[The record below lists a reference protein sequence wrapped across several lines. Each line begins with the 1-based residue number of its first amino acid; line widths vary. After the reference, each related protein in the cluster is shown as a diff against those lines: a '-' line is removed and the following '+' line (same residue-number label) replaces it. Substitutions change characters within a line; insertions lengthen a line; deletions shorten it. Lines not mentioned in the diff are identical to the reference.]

1 MSHPDESRRMF
12 LGKMG
17 VVAPAIAIGSG
28 SVVAS
33 SNQTRLQREVIGG
46 NPNAPYSRAVSFN
59 QMVYVA
65 GVVGTNPST
74 RKLASA
80 DFEPQCR
87 QAMENL
93 KMSVEASGSTMGNV
107 MKCTC
112 FLTDV
117 EDFTA
122 FNRIYRSYF
131 SSEPPARSTVVVKEL
146 VVQGAKIEID
156 CVTCIT

>member
-1 MSHPDESRRMF
+1 MSHPDESRRNF

-17 VVAPAIAIGSG
+17 VFAPAIAIGSG
-28 SVVAS
+28 SVAAS
-33 SNQTRLQREVIGG
+33 ASQTTPRREVIPG

-59 QMVYVA
+59 QIVYVA

-74 RKLASA
+74 HKLASA

-93 KMSVEASGSTMGNV
+93 KASVEASGSTMSNV

-117 EDFTA
+117 EDFTV

-131 SSEPPARSTVVVKEL
+131 LSKPPARSTVVVKEL
-146 VVQGAKIEID
+146 VVKGAKIEID

>member
-1 MSHPDESRRMF
+1 MSHPDESRRDF
-12 LGKMG
+12 LGKVG
-17 VVAPAIAIGSG
+17 VVTPAIALGTG
-28 SVVAS
+28 CVAAS
-33 SNQTRLQREVIGG
+33 ASQTTSQREVISG
-46 NPNAPYSRAVSFN
+46 NPNAPYSRAVSFD

-93 KMSVEASGSTMGNV
+93 KASVEASGSTMGNV
-107 MKCTC
+107 LKCTC

-117 EDFTA
+117 KDFST

-131 SSEPPARSTVVVKEL
+131 SNKPPARSTVVVKEL
-146 VVQGAKIEID
+146 VVKGAKIEID

>member
-1 MSHPDESRRMF
+1 MSHPDESRRNF

-28 SVVAS
+28 SVAAS
-33 SNQTRLQREVIGG
+33 ASQTTPLREVIPG
-46 NPNAPYSRAVSFN
+46 NLNAPYSRAVSFN

-74 RKLASA
+74 LKLASA

-87 QAMENL
+87 QALENL
-93 KMSVEASGSTMGNV
+93 KASVEASGSTMGNV
-107 MKCTC
+107 LKCTC

-117 EDFTA
+117 EDFTV

-131 SSEPPARSTVVVKEL
+131 SSKPPARSTVVVKEL
-146 VVQGAKIEID
+146 VVKGAKIEID
-156 CVTCIT
+156 CVTCMT